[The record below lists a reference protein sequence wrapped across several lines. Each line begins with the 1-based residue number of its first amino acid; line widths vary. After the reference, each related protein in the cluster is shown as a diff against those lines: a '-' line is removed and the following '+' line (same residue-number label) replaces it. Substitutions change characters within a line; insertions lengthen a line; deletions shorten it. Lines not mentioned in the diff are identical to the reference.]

1 MESKLKNLKTQG
13 PSVHTK
19 PADANQQTATDK
31 VSEEHGAE
39 TTLDDL
45 AEYLR
50 LVSEKTFD
58 EEMAR
63 KQSMLDTSS
72 RLLACAS
79 IISVALVSVLP
90 IMLGQLTDGK
100 KSSATLILIL
110 SFIALGFII
119 ASLGVGVVAQY
130 RFEYSA
136 LDTPRKLEE
145 DIRNSA
151 PKLKTKYQI
160 VWQYSN
166 TLDKVQTTVAST
178 NDKLGRL
185 NKLALVLL
193 GIALGMVMLT
203 CVVFLM
209 LLFV

>member
-1 MESKLKNLKTQG
+1 MRFHHISCSGLCSSDNAG
-13 PSVHTK
+13 SV
-19 PADANQQTATDK
+19 D
-31 VSEEHGAE
+31 
-39 TTLDDL
+39 
-45 AEYLR
+45 R
-50 LVSEKTFD
+50 W
-58 EEMAR
+58 
-63 KQSMLDTSS
+63 
-72 RLLACAS
+72 
-79 IISVALVSVLP
+79 
-90 IMLGQLTDGK
+90 K